1 MAGWTAEQLLDF
13 RRSEWYD
20 FSGAYKVEGQV
31 LKGGVAFR
39 ARVIL
44 FSQNSVLPVR
54 EAWAES
60 DGSWSFTG
68 LMAGNYIVLVI
79 DKSGERNAGVYSH
92 VTAVAM

>member
-1 MAGWTAEQLLDF
+1 MGWSSERLL
-13 RRSEWYD
+13 EWQRTPAVD
-20 FSGAYKVEGQV
+20 FSGAYKIQGQT

-39 ARVIL
+39 ARVML
-44 FSQNSVLPVR
+44 FGQNSVIPLR
-54 EAWAES
+54 EAWSES

-68 LMAGNYIVLVI
+68 LRAGTYIVIAI